1 MLKNWLSKSKNN
13 QEIEQ
18 AIIHVNDVNPE
29 IKAEP
34 IFDEEP
40 AIYILF
46 PHAKNY
52 GSQAP
57 KVRIPLLNLLIATA
71 MAGLLCAIS

>member
-1 MLKNWLSKSKNN
+1 MLNWLSKSIHHSKNN

-18 AIIHVNDVNPE
+18 AIIHVNDSNPE

-40 AIYILF
+40 ALYIVF
-46 PHAKNY
+46 PHANNY

-57 KVRIPLLNLLIATA
+57 KVRVLSCQSRVLVAVH
-71 MAGLLCAIS
+71 

>member
-18 AIIHVNDVNPE
+18 AIIHVNDLNPE

-40 AIYILF
+40 ALYIVF
-46 PHAKNY
+46 PHANNY

-57 KVRIPLLNLLIATA
+57 KV
-71 MAGLLCAIS
+71 

>member
-1 MLKNWLSKSKNN
+1 MLKNWLSRSKNN
-13 QEIEQ
+13 QEVEQ
-18 AIIHVNDVNPE
+18 AIIHVDDLNPE

-46 PHAKNY
+46 PHANNY

-57 KVRIPLLNLLIATA
+57 KVRLPLLILLIVTA
-71 MAGLLCAIS
+71 MAALPCAIS